1 MPKVRKRKRGIKRPR
16 RIRKPPSMRAAPVH
30 EIEATLAGLAHDI
43 RTPLTGILALGE
55 LLAASELGERERQWA
70 AAIKSNAEHLSA
82 LAALIV
88 DAARAEAKGLVL
100 QPAVFAP
107 RELAESVGA
116 SLAARA
122 RAREL
127 ESGVMIADDL
137 PERVLGDVVRLRSAL
152 ENLIDNAVKFTHR
165 GKVQLEVTNVHAAR
179 GRFRLIFSMADSG
192 IGLSTAEIKRLF
204 RPFAQA
210 DEDIA
215 RRYGGA
221 GLGLVSV
228 RRIAKAMG
236 GNLTVTGRPGGGS
249 VFQLAVTVDAAKGI
263 AAVGAAHGRAPLA
276 TRKLKILCVE
286 DNPFGRILLNTV
298 LTELGHRPE
307 FVSTGEAAVTAAGR
321 GGYDLVLMD
330 ITLPGISGIEATRRI
345 RALDGPISKVPIIG
359 ISGRATSGD
368 EAIAREAGMTSYV
381 VKPLSPSGISQLIA
395 LITDA

>member
-1 MPKVRKRKRGIKRPR
+1 MPRIRKRKRAVRRPR
-16 RIRKPPSMRAAPVH
+16 RIRKPRRARVAPVGA
-30 EIEATLAGLAHDI
+30 IEATLAGLAHDI

-82 LAALIV
+82 LASLIV
-88 DAARAEAKGLVL
+88 DAARAEAKGLML
-100 QPAVFAP
+100 RPTVFAP
-107 RELAESVGA
+107 RELAESMGV

-122 RAREL
+122 RAKEI
-127 ESGVMIADDL
+127 ESGVAIADHL
-137 PERVLGDVVRLRSAL
+137 PERALADVVRLRSAV

-165 GKVQLEVTNVHAAR
+165 GKVRLEVTSARAAR
-179 GRFRLIFSMADSG
+179 AHFRLTFSVADSG
-192 IGLSTAEIKRLF
+192 IGLSTAEIKKLF

-210 DEDIA
+210 HEDIA

-236 GNLTVTGRPGGGS
+236 GNLTVAGRPGGGS
-249 VFQLAVTVDAAKGI
+249 VFKLTVTVDAAKED
-263 AAVGAAHGRAPLA
+263 AAVEATRGRAPSA

-286 DNPFGRILLNTV
+286 DNPFGRILLNTI
-298 LTELGHRPE
+298 LTELGHRSD

-321 GGYDLVLMD
+321 GSYDLVLMD

-345 RALDGPISKVPIIG
+345 RALDGARAQVPIIG

-368 EAIAREAGMTSYV
+368 EAVAREAGMTSYV
-381 VKPLSPSGISQLIA
+381 VKPLSPSGVSQLIA
-395 LITDA
+395 LIGDA